1 MKNPE
6 IIKHVL
12 PWVDPDR
19 VITPTAIVLHWWEE
33 PISRGGIELLEELWE
48 ERGLASQFAV
58 LADGTIYQLTPRAN
72 SFGRHAKCANKSAI
86 GIEIQG
92 MGREDLDGNDT
103 QLRSVVAL
111 TRFLKRE
118 YSIQTEFNVE
128 GLEQDETMRFF
139 GVTSHKI
146 IDSYCSNANGK
157 QDVHDEYLARVI
169 KDLEAA

>member
-6 IIKHVL
+6 IIKHIL
-12 PWVDPDR
+12 PWVDPNR
-19 VITPTAIVLHWWEE
+19 TITPTAIVLHWWEE
-33 PISRGGIELLEELWE
+33 PISRGDIELLEELWE
-48 ERGLASQFAV
+48 ERSLASHFAV
-58 LADGTIYQLTPRAN
+58 LADGTIYQLTPHAN
-72 SFGRHAKCANKSAI
+72 SFGRHAKCANNSAI

-92 MGREDLDGNDT
+92 MGREDLDENAI
-103 QLRSVVAL
+103 QFQSVVAL

-118 YSIQTEFNVE
+118 FSIQTEFKVE

-146 IDSYCSNANGK
+146 VDHYCSNANGK

-169 KDLEAA
+169 EDLEVA